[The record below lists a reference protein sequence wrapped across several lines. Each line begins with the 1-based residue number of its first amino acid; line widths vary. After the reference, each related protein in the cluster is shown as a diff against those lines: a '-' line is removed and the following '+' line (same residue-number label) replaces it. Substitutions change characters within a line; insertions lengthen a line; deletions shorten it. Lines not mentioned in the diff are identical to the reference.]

1 MALTTDIWT
10 PCQTCSY
17 CCATVHFITYD
28 WKLSSAILETFEF
41 NTDHTANNIAANLKR
56 VANSWGIDNKVFC
69 SVIDNV
75 SNMEADIDQTGLRHL
90 PCFTHTLKLDVQ
102 ESIKSDD

>member
-1 MALTTDIWT
+1 M
-10 PCQTCSY
+10 
-17 CCATVHFITYD
+17 TVHFVTD
-28 WKLSSAILETFEF
+28 EWKLLSAILETFEF

-75 SNMEADIDQTGLRHL
+75 SNMAAAINQTG
-90 PCFTHTLKLDVQ
+90 
-102 ESIKSDD
+102 